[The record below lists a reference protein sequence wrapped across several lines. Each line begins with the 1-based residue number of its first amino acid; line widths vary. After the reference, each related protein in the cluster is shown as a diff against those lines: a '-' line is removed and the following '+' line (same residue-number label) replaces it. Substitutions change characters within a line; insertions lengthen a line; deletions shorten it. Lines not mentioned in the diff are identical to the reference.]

1 MRRFLFLLLLLG
13 FMPLL
18 VGCDDIAKADEK
30 TKTEEKAKADS
41 TSTDGSKKSKRMP
54 AELAELPSDDPLVRN
69 ALLVREQVVELE
81 EELLEQLDELRANLA
96 EAKAD
101 PSKLRESVT
110 SFIDTTKTMKQK
122 TALANEAISAVAE
135 KTNELSRSSRHL
147 SESYRS
153 LAGLFRKKARDY
165 SEKKLRDQLLQFAKD
180 YDAIAASIP
189 QRVKALDAVQKK
201 LPSLKKKVREVNS
214 FLNDAV
220 AFLNSHPGV
229 GSDPRD
235 RYTGEFESFAVT
247 FSEWIRTL
255 DELRQALRENAVS
268 KVIQDGFKK
277 DVLAQQKLEEVKR
290 EEFIRVERV
299 KAEELAKAEQAKRD
313 EQDRLAKLAVEQER
327 LAKERDALAE
337 ERSRLAKIAETPVPN
352 PTSGPAPTV
361 TTSCQPVSYCATPC
375 SQPVACSP
383 CQPGRFR
390 LLPLFRRCP

>member
-1 MRRFLFLLLLLG
+1 MRRLSVLILSLG
-13 FMPLL
+13 FTPLL
-18 VGCDDIAKADEK
+18 VGCVDDAKADEK

-41 TSTDGSKKSKRMP
+41 TSADGSKKSKRTP
-54 AELAELPSDDPLVRN
+54 AELAELPTDDPLVRN

-81 EELLEQLDELRANLA
+81 EELLEQLNELRANLA

-101 PSKLRESVT
+101 PSKLRESVA

-201 LPSLKKKVREVNS
+201 LPSLKKKVREVDS

-220 AFLNSHPGV
+220 AFLNSHPGI
-229 GSDPRD
+229 GANPREQ
-235 RYTGEFESFAVT
+235 YAAEFESFAVT
-247 FSEWIRTL
+247 FSEWIRVL
-255 DELRQALRENAVS
+255 DELRQALRERAVS
-268 KVIQDGFKK
+268 NVIQESYRQEVVAF
-277 DVLAQQKLEEVKR
+277 QKLEMA
-290 EEFIRVERV
+290 
-299 KAEELAKAEQAKRD
+299 KAEEEARV
-313 EQDRLAKLAVEQER
+313 AKLAALEHEKLVLERERLSNEQAELSRERER
-327 LAKERDALAE
+327 LAQREVTPPAFPTPGPPALGD
-337 ERSRLAKIAETPVPN
+337 PPM
-352 PTSGPAPTV
+352 TSWA
-361 TTSCQPVSYCATPC
+361 QPC
-375 SQPVACSP
+375 SFQTVSP
-383 CQPGRFR
+383 CRPR
-390 LLPLFRRCP
+390 LFPLLRAR